1 MGAPMDGTPRLS
13 HRRYRGYRPHLLWD
27 NAAQYMVMDVP
38 APKKDF
44 FDVII
49 TALYSEPFPTDLK
62 IILAWLVLAVAGIYL
77 PIVNSSPLRVVF
89 ALPVVLFIPGYCLI
103 AALFPNKSD
112 LDGIERTALSFG
124 LSIALVPLIGLG
136 LNYTPWGI
144 RLDPIVISLVIFTVS
159 MLVIALFR
167 RATLPAD
174 ERFTVPF
181 RSIVN
186 SARGELFP
194 ETGSQL
200 DRILSVVLL
209 VAIIA
214 AVGTTIYVI
223 AVPKE
228 GEKFTEFYILGEK
241 KMAADYPDRL
251 FTGLTYPMY
260 IGIGNHEYR
269 NVTYTVETY
278 LEQVNFN
285 ESSNSSTIERMDPL
299 DHFTVTLPH
308 NSTKVIPYTLTA
320 PSTGY
325 NRVEFLLFNETVP
338 AISVTGMDRINA
350 SYRDLHLWVTVRP
363 KPIL

>member
-1 MGAPMDGTPRLS
+1 MDG
-13 HRRYRGYRPHLLWD
+13 
-27 NAAQYMVMDVP
+27 P

-44 FDVII
+44 FDVIVA
-49 TALYSEPFPTDLK
+49 ALYSEPFPTDLK
-62 IILAWLVLAVAGIYL
+62 VILAWLVLAVAGIYL
-77 PIVNSSPLRVVF
+77 PFINTSPLRVVF

-124 LSIALVPLIGLG
+124 LSIAVVPLIGLG

-167 RATLPAD
+167 RASLPPE
-174 ERFTVPF
+174 ERFSVPF
-181 RSIVN
+181 GSIVN
-186 SARGELFP
+186 NVRGEFFP
-194 ETGSQL
+194 DAGTRL
-200 DRILSVVLL
+200 DKVLSMVLL
-209 VAIIA
+209 VAIVA

-251 FTGLTYPMY
+251 FTGTGYPMY

-278 LEQVNFN
+278 LAQVDFN
-285 ESSNSSTIERMDPL
+285 EVTNSSTISRMDRL
-299 DHFTVTLPH
+299 DNFNVALVH
-308 NSTKVIPYTLTA
+308 NSTEVIPYTLTA

-338 AISVTGMDRINA
+338 AASVTGMDRINA

-363 KPIL
+363 RPDL

>member
-1 MGAPMDGTPRLS
+1 
-13 HRRYRGYRPHLLWD
+13 
-27 NAAQYMVMDVP
+27 MVMDVP

-49 TALYSEPFPTDLK
+49 TALHSEPFPTDLK

-77 PIVNSSPLRVVF
+77 PVINSSPLRVVF

-112 LDGIERTALSFG
+112 LDGIERVALSFG
-124 LSIALVPLIGLG
+124 LSIAVVPLIGLG

-144 RLDPIVISLVIFTVS
+144 RLDPIVSSLVIFTVS

-167 RATLPAD
+167 RAALPAD
-174 ERFTVPF
+174 ERFSAPF
-181 RSIVN
+181 GPMVSSVQ
-186 SARGELFP
+186 EEFF
-194 ETGSQL
+194 TKDGSRL
-200 DRILSVVLL
+200 DRVLSVVLL
-209 VAIIA
+209 VAIVA
-214 AVGTTIYVI
+214 AIGTTIYVI

-260 IGIGNHEYR
+260 IGVGNHEYR

-278 LEQVNFN
+278 LAQVDFN
-285 ESSNSSTIERMDPL
+285 ETTNSSTIARMDRL
-299 DHFTVTLPH
+299 DRFNVALPH
-308 NSTKVIPYTLTA
+308 NSTEVIPYSVTA

-338 AISVTGMDRINA
+338 AGSVTGMDRINA
-350 SYRDLHLWVTVRP
+350 SYRDLHLWVTVRSP
-363 KPIL
+363 LKL